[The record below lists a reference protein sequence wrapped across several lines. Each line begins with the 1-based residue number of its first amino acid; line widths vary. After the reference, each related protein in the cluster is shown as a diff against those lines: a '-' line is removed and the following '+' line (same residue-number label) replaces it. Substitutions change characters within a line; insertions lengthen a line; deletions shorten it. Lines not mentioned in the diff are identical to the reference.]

1 MPVSKNRVN
10 PPSPGNA
17 GNSGRRYGGIDSD
30 ERQRQRK
37 QRLVEAGLAVF
48 GQKGFHQSTVRDV
61 CGQAQ
66 LTSRYFYESFEGM
79 EDLFRAVYTSVSK
92 QLMQA
97 TVMSLTHCAPDPEKL
112 AAAGLRTFYEF
123 IREDPHRARVM
134 LIDAFTVGEL
144 MYEHT
149 SQTNQDFAHLI
160 TGIMQQQFPGM
171 DRFGLDTLQ
180 IANGL
185 VGANNH
191 IAAQWVADKCRAP
204 LEHVLRNSLMI
215 YEACIE
221 HARRMSKSAPEAKA
235 LQASD

>member
-10 PPSPGNA
+10 PSSPANA
-17 GNSGRRYGGIDSD
+17 GNTGRRYGGIDSD

-37 QRLVEAGLAVF
+37 QRLVDAGLAVF
-48 GQKGFHQSTVRDV
+48 GEKGFHQSTVRDV
-61 CGQAQ
+61 CKQAQ

-92 QLMQA
+92 QLMQS
-97 TVMSLTHCAPDPEKL
+97 TVMSLAHCSPEPEKL

-144 MYEHT
+144 MYQHT
-149 SQTNQDFAHLI
+149 SKTNQDFAHLI
-160 TGIMQQQFPGM
+160 TGVMDQQFPG
-171 DRFGLDTLQ
+171 LDKQGINTLY
-180 IANGL
+180 IADGL

-191 IAAQWVADKCRAP
+191 IASQWVADKCKAP
-204 LEHVLRNSLMI
+204 LEDVLRNSLMI
-215 YEACIE
+215 YEACIDF
-221 HARRMSKSAPEAKA
+221 ARRKTVAAHTGTA
-235 LQASD
+235 AR

>member
-10 PPSPGNA
+10 PPTPSNLGNT
-17 GNSGRRYGGIDSD
+17 GRRYGGIDSE

-37 QRLVEAGLAVF
+37 ARLVEAGLTVF
-48 GQKGFHQSTVRDV
+48 GEKGFHQSTVRDV

-79 EDLFRAVYTSVSK
+79 EDLFRAVYTAVSK

-144 MYEHT
+144 MYQHT
-149 SQTNQDFAHLI
+149 SKTNQDFAHLI
-160 TGIMQQQFPGM
+160 TGVMDQQFPGLAKL
-171 DRFGLDTLQ
+171 GINTLFV
-180 IANGL
+180 ADGL

-191 IAAQWVADKCRAP
+191 IASQWVADRCRKP
-204 LEHVLRNSLMI
+204 LDDVLRNSLMI

-221 HARRMSKSAPEAKA
+221 YARKHSSPPAH
-235 LQASD
+235 